1 MVRRRAGAAC
11 TRVSRGSR
19 AAVPVRRPR
28 ALERPCAAR
37 ERRLPRARPPM
48 CGSRA
53 TSSSSSS
60 AYARL
65 ASCVSTLS
73 LRESRGLAGAFARTR
88 GSNCLRAQISW
99 VGFPKKREVYHRDRD
114 ISPKGT
120 QRSSKEW
127 IGNSPDLHNARSKA
141 CMLGSL
147 AELRRADDTCRAK
160 TGIGG
165 SGFAHGAV
173 CVACSPARPGS
184 CISRLRR
191 RPCWRARSFAR
202 ATGSVHAV
210 GCCGRFRSAR
220 KKAAAFRR
228 PPSCVDVID
237 PMSLCDC

>member
-1 MVRRRAGAAC
+1 MRLASGGFLELVR
-11 TRVSRGSR
+11 
-19 AAVPVRRPR
+19 
-28 ALERPCAAR
+28 LCAAR
-37 ERRLPRARPPM
+37 GLHLPRARPPM
-48 CGSRA
+48 RGSRV
-53 TSSSSSS
+53 
-60 AYARL
+60 
-65 ASCVSTLS
+65 ASQPFLCVNPGVLPG
-73 LRESRGLAGAFARTR
+73 RSRGREGPAAFVRKFR
-88 GSNCLRAQISW
+88 GSDSRKSAKCIIVTVIFRQRAL
-99 VGFPKKREVYHRDRD
+99 
-114 ISPKGT
+114 KGA

-237 PMSLCDC
+237 PMSLCDR